1 MLVMTIV
8 QGKLVKGFPSMRYQ
22 YYIIYKKFMYNNSCT
37 NSIQSYIKRNMNCQ
51 VALFQN
57 KIKLL
62 DSTSYELSSDTIS
75 E

>member
-22 YYIIYKKFMYNNSCT
+22 YYIIYKKFIYNNSCT
-37 NSIQSYIKRNMNCQ
+37 
-51 VALFQN
+51 
-57 KIKLL
+57 KLYTEL
-62 DSTSYELSSDTIS
+62 YKKKYELSSDTIS